1 MPYCRHCGK
10 PVEGGSFCSSCGGPL
25 APGAVDALAAKLNRH
40 RNQMILI
47 ALALGLF
54 FAVTVGLV
62 VHRVMRVERATGLPL
77 TVPPAV
83 GETSTPVAPPPQP
96 PSVAA
101 QNPPVP
107 QSPQPLITGG
117 NNPSSRSST
126 TGIDPREVQN
136 AVVTLTQNG
145 KQRTPSPQQPSAPPA
160 VSAGS
165 DRYPG
170 SQPIE
175 VKDANLPDIGVPVAS
190 EVYSTTDSVSTVVAY
205 YTQRYSDAEVM
216 EVSGQKVLAIDRP
229 GATKVI
235 AIGTTGTE
243 TRIAIIKQAN

>member
-1 MPYCRHCGK
+1 
-10 PVEGGSFCSSCGGPL
+10 
-25 APGAVDALAAKLNRH
+25 
-40 RNQMILI
+40 MILI

-136 AVVTLTQNG
+136 AVVTLTQNPSRSRT
-145 KQRTPSPQQPSAPPA
+145 QTFPTSASRSPARFTPLRIPSQPSSPTTPS
-160 VSAGS
+160 
-165 DRYPG
+165 
-170 SQPIE
+170 
-175 VKDANLPDIGVPVAS
+175 
-190 EVYSTTDSVSTVVAY
+190 
-205 YTQRYSDAEVM
+205 
-216 EVSGQKVLAIDRP
+216 
-229 GATKVI
+229 ATPTPK
-235 AIGTTGTE
+235 
-243 TRIAIIKQAN
+243 